1 MRDKVSAVCSINAR
15 VCDTKMSA
23 VCMRFTTRNFNLFF
37 SFLLFQWRKKRMRRL
52 VSVIFSTY
60 NYIHALP

>member
-23 VCMRFTTRNFNLFF
+23 VCMRFTTRNFNRLF
-37 SFLLFQWRKKRMRRL
+37 SFLFYYFSGGK
-52 VSVIFSTY
+52 SVCEG
-60 NYIHALP
+60 